1 MLFYLFLCLIP
12 IIGLTILYVLIGM
25 KRTKSSLPQPSPQPS
40 PQHLQIPIPLDN
52 SVGVCGRCTNSSQC
66 KTTDSTDPN
75 DPVFCCPYMRL
86 CVNEHQS
93 CQSNLIADC
102 NPRCFD
108 QYDQTKCQCKNSDFP
123 YNWIN

>member
-1 MLFYLFLCLIP
+1 MLFYLFLTISIILI
-12 IIGLTILYVLIGM
+12 IILISVFDM
-25 KRTKSSLPQPSPQPS
+25 NRNNTLKSSPSPSPS
-40 PQHLQIPIPLDN
+40 PSKQIPIPLDN

-66 KTTDSTDPN
+66 KKTDSTDPN

-86 CVNEHQS
+86 CVNEQQS
-93 CQSNLIADC
+93 CQYNLIADC